1 MKRLL
6 TVFLA
11 MLAVCSV
18 IFVSAC
24 GSNTNGTSTST
35 YKDVFADHVIKER
48 YENGNAKRVVYYR
61 PDGSVNFEYGYNEY
75 GRKTKETFYDTD
87 GVMKEYS
94 VYEYSKKGFLL
105 KASGYDKNGALSGVA
120 EYAGRKSGESPKK
133 FTAYSA
139 NGNIA
144 KVFEYNEA
152 GHIISET
159 LYDSDGKKARYRA
172 YLGTG
177 VEDDSTLTEE
187 IRYDMLN
194 GEETY
199 HHKYEYDSN
208 GRLIKDTA
216 IPGASMT
223 YEYDENGRV
232 IRRSTILSDG
242 SLKDYYIIEYTAG
255 GRKESRYSWEGVL
268 WRTTEY
274 SGEKIKSSVSYTY
287 SGSNLLSY
295 IVSEYNSSGRK
306 AKETNYDGNGT
317 ERSFSEYE
325 YNENGFQTFMRH
337 YKAGALDYVLEFPG
351 KEHGEDYIKKTEYSP
366 DGSVRIVVYPRP

>member
-1 MKRLL
+1 MKNLL
-6 TVFLA
+6 TLLLA
-11 MLAVCSV
+11 ALMISAV
-18 IFVSAC
+18 IFITAC
-24 GSNTNGTSTST
+24 EDKHTELPAITISSTS
-35 YKDVFADHVIKER
+35 KEQPPETTTK
-48 YENGNAKRVVYYR
+48 ENVETTSPVVKEPIESSNVKKAVYYR
-61 PDGSVNFEYGYNEY
+61 DDGTISSEY
-75 GRKTKETFYDTD
+75 
-87 GVMKEYS
+87 
-94 VYEYSKKGFLL
+94 
-105 KASGYDKNGALSGVA
+105 
-120 EYAGRKSGESPKK
+120 
-133 FTAYSA
+133 
-139 NGNIA
+139 
-144 KVFEYNEA
+144 EYNEN
-152 GHIISET
+152 GYIISET
-159 LYDSDGKKARYRA
+159 LYDTDGKKSRYRA

-177 VEDDSTLTEE
+177 VENDSTLTEE
-187 IRYDMLN
+187 IRYDALN

-199 HHKYEYDSN
+199 HHKYEYDEN

-274 SGEKIKSSVSYTY
+274 SGEKIKSSVSY
-287 SGSNLLSY
+287 SY
-295 IVSEYNSSGRK
+295 IGTNISSYTVCEYNSSGRTT
-306 AKETNYDGNGT
+306 KETNYDVNGT

-366 DGSVRIVVYPRP
+366 DGSVRIVVYPRH